1 MDPRSIAGFAGPRGA
16 CPAWHFQRTGAMT
29 LLLAAACRLGMI
41 GCADA
46 RATVQQGA
54 DILITGGTVITMDSA
69 RRVIDD
75 GAVAI
80 VGTRIAAV
88 GTTDELRERFRAR
101 EVIDARRKIVMPGL
115 IDGHGHAGH
124 GLLKT
129 LGTDIG
135 QWNQAAER
143 MYARGST
150 PDFWKADALLAGLE
164 RLKFGVTTSVTLFG
178 GGSDVYRTDDPRYG
192 DAYLDAIEDVGVR
205 WFLGVGPRR
214 GPFPST
220 FTNWTGEVSEDVQV
234 PFEKQLEVSEA
245 LIRKWDNAANGRL
258 RMAVVSPTISPS
270 QNLTGTALQ
279 TVKDQARA
287 ARELSK
293 RYNVLFLQDGH
304 TRGTVK
310 FANDELGLLG
320 KDVILSHA
328 TELTE
333 EEIRLVASTGTRISH
348 NPSAIFSIRGRNPTT
363 ELIDA
368 GAVVMLG
375 SDGPA
380 PDRSYD
386 MFRHMFQATRYHRFH
401 FRDPRVLPAGK
412 VLEMATVDAAKA
424 LGMENEI
431 GSLEAG
437 KKADVI
443 LVDWFKPH
451 LVPMN
456 MPVYRLVYFAQG
468 EDVSTVLVDGRILM
482 RDRRVLTVNEEDV
495 LTMAQRE
502 ADLAIRRA
510 DLQDLTALPEG
521 FWGKTR
527 LVR

>member
-1 MDPRSIAGFAGPRGA
+1 M
-16 CPAWHFQRTGAMT
+16 
-29 LLLAAACRLGMI
+29 L
-41 GCADA
+41 GCAQA
-46 RATVQQGA
+46 GATSQQSA
-54 DILITGGTVITMDSA
+54 DLLITGGTVITMDSA

-80 VGTRIAAV
+80 LGNRIIAV
-88 GTTDELRERFRAR
+88 GTTAELRGRFRSAR
-101 EVIDARRKIVMPGL
+101 ILDATRKVVMPGL

-135 QWNQAAER
+135 GWNRAAER

-178 GGSDVYRTDDPRYG
+178 GGNDVYRTDDQRYG

-205 WFLGVGPRR
+205 WFLAVGPRR
-214 GPFPST
+214 GPYPST
-220 FTNWTGEVSEDVQV
+220 FSEWSGETSRDVQV
-234 PFEKQLEVSEA
+234 PFEKQMEVSEA
-245 LIRKWDNAANGRL
+245 LIRKWNNAGNGRL
-258 RMAVVSPTISPS
+258 KMAVVFPTISPGA
-270 QNLTGTALQ
+270 NLTGAALQ
-279 TVKDQARA
+279 DVKSQAKA
-287 ARELSK
+287 ARDLSK
-293 RYNVLFLQDGH
+293 RLNVFFMQDGH

-320 KDVILSHA
+320 PDALFSHA

-333 EEIRLVASTGTRISH
+333 EEIRLVASTNTKISH

-368 GAVVMLG
+368 GATVMLG

-401 FRDPRVLPAGK
+401 FRDPNVLPAGK
-412 VLEMATVDAAKA
+412 VLEMTTVDAARA
-424 LGMENEI
+424 LGMEKEI
-431 GSLEAG
+431 GSLEPG
-437 KKADVI
+437 KKADII

-456 MPVYRLVYFAQG
+456 MPVYRMVYFANG
-468 EDVSTVLVDGRILM
+468 EDVATVIVDGRVLM
-482 RDRRVLTVNEEDV
+482 RDRKVLSVNEEEV

-502 ADLAIRRA
+502 ADLAIKRA
-510 DLQDLTALPEG
+510 GLQDLMALPDG
-521 FWGKTR
+521 FWGATR
-527 LVR
+527 LRR

>member
-1 MDPRSIAGFAGPRGA
+1 M
-16 CPAWHFQRTGAMT
+16 
-29 LLLAAACRLGMI
+29 
-41 GCADA
+41 
-46 RATVQQGA
+46 
-54 DILITGGTVITMDSA
+54 
-69 RRVIDD
+69 
-75 GAVAI
+75 
-80 VGTRIAAV
+80 
-88 GTTDELRERFRAR
+88 
-101 EVIDARRKIVMPGL
+101 
-115 IDGHGHAGH
+115 
-124 GLLKT
+124 
-129 LGTDIG
+129 
-135 QWNQAAER
+135 
-143 MYARGST
+143 
-150 PDFWKADALLAGLE
+150 
-164 RLKFGVTTSVTLFG
+164 
-178 GGSDVYRTDDPRYG
+178 
-192 DAYLDAIEDVGVR
+192 
-205 WFLGVGPRR
+205 
-214 GPFPST
+214 
-220 FTNWTGEVSEDVQV
+220 
-234 PFEKQLEVSEA
+234 EVSEA
-245 LIRKWDNAANGRL
+245 LIRKWNNAGNGRVK
-258 RMAVVSPTISPS
+258 MAVVFPTISPS
-270 QNLTGTALQ
+270 QNLTGAALQ
-279 TVKDQARA
+279 EIKNQARA

-293 RYNVLFLQDGH
+293 KHRVFFLQDGH

-320 KDVILSHA
+320 PDAIFSHA

-401 FRDPRVLPAGK
+401 FRDPNVLPAGK
-412 VLEMATVDAAKA
+412 VLEMVTVDAARA
-424 LGMENEI
+424 LGMEKEI

-437 KKADVI
+437 KKADII

-456 MPVYRLVYFAQG
+456 MPLYRLVYFANG

-482 RDRRVLTVNEEDV
+482 RDRRVLTVNEEEI
-495 LTMAQRE
+495 LTAAQRE

-510 DLQDLTALPEG
+510 GLQDLTALPEG

-527 LVR
+527 LTR